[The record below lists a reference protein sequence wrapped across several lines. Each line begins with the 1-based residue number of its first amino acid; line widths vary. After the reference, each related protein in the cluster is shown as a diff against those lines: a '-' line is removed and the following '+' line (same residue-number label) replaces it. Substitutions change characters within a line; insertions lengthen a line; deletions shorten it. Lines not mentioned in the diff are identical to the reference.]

1 MNRKR
6 RKLVADFGGTH
17 LRIGFSYEKKIEN
30 LSKIRYEK
38 KLSSLELILEILK
51 KFVFSN
57 FAMSFAYFHNLLGFS
72 QNFSKVRENTA
83 TTRNFSISI

>member
-30 LSKIRYEK
+30 LSKVRYDK
-38 KLSSLELILEILK
+38 KLSPLELILDYISENSFSFDINMGVFGFGTYLK
-51 KFVFSN
+51 
-57 FAMSFAYFHNLLGFS
+57 SFLGWFCTCLS
-72 QNFSKVRENTA
+72 
-83 TTRNFSISI
+83 